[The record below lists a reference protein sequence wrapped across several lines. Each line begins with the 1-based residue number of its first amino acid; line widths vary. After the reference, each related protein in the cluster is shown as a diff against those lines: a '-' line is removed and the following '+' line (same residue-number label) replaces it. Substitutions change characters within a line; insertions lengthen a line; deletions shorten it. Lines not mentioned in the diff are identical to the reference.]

1 MELPQ
6 QQQQQ
11 PTAPLLGQGAGEQGM
26 SPELLAGLGLGGGI
40 VAGQVGGAPSTS
52 MRLSPFAQGIAD
64 LDANRLAQQGRPNLI
79 GTPQTTTTTPRVV
92 GPNTPPTYTGPSPA
106 RPVPGTQ
113 MVPTGQAPAIG
124 SQGGS
129 PAIRPAQVTSVKTV
143 PRGAPLLGQASQL
156 SRASGPLALYTLADV
171 GVQQMTGQGISSRV
185 GEGLGGL
192 IGSAIYG
199 DTSQPAFTQ
208 EERAA
213 SIANNQPIDLGTL
226 ERQSA
231 PAQEADPI
239 RSTFTL
245 PNGEVVMERESGER
259 FTPTAEQ
266 LQTFNSTMQ
275 SVSQPTATGMG
286 VGGDEGVVFGGG
298 QAPMST
304 EATQEM
310 LQERFGAP
318 TISAIQ
324 SLPAGQGS
332 GMQTDAQGRMIDPNA
347 DRSDFDRASAARQAS
362 IGGTG
367 SFAGDSMAREARLAE
382 RDRRP
387 GESQTQ
393 RDTRIADS
401 RTQGASSGGL
411 TMEAATRLTGGDRD
425 AARALREKQRQE
437 TQEPS
442 NLEVVNLDGFNV
454 LLENGEYKMATKGD
468 GSEVTTPAAIET
480 LKYKNEQRK
489 KARELYEQGKVTEA
503 DDLLAALGYKD
514 IIGKPQTAEEAFGQN
529 QDNLPSE
536 VQGEVSI
543 EGHQQA
549 NQAAKDSGQTT
560 YTVGGQTF
568 QVQ

>member
-1 MELPQ
+1 MTPEEEQKLRNFRLLGGGSSMELPQ

-11 PTAPLLGQGAGEQGM
+11 PTAPLLGQGAGKQGM

-40 VAGQVGGAPSTS
+40 VAGQGMLNFDTPQPATTTP
-52 MRLSPFAQGIAD
+52 RLM
-64 LDANRLAQQGRPNLI
+64 

-129 PAIRPAQVTSVKTV
+129 PAVRPAQVTSVTTV

-156 SRASGPLALYTLADV
+156 SRAAGPLALYTLADV

-208 EERAA
+208 EELAA

-231 PAQEADPI
+231 PEQEGDPI
-239 RSTFTL
+239 RATFTL
-245 PNGEVVMERESGER
+245 PNGEVVMEQESGER
-259 FTPTAEQ
+259 FTPMADQ
-266 LQTFNSTMQ
+266 LQSFNSMMQ

-304 EATQEM
+304 EETQAM

-332 GMQTDAQGRMIDPNA
+332 GMQTDAQGRMIDPNV
-347 DRSDFDRASAARQAS
+347 DRSDFDRASADRQ
-362 IGGTG
+362 
-367 SFAGDSMAREARLAE
+367 ARLAE
-382 RDRRP
+382 RDRRS

-401 RTQGASSGGL
+401 RTQGASSDGL

-425 AARALREKQRQE
+425 AARALIEQQRQE

-442 NLEVVNLDGFNV
+442 KIEVVNLDGFNV
-454 LLENGEYKMATKGD
+454 LTENGKYKMATKGD

-480 LKYKNEQRK
+480 LKYKTEQRK

-514 IIGKPQTAEEAFGQN
+514 IIGRPQTAEEAFGSN
-529 QDNLPSE
+529 
-536 VQGEVSI
+536 
-543 EGHQQA
+543 
-549 NQAAKDSGQTT
+549 QTT
-560 YTVGGQTF
+560 QDVGSNSSEKTF
-568 QVQ
+568 RMLHPNGEEYDVPQDDVEKAIKAGYKEI